1 MPLWM
6 QEICRESSLRFRL
19 IEHFPLGEELHVHTD
34 MHSRGLE
41 SGPPRPAMTAAAMS
55 SAAEASGPPSVT
67 AAAMSSAAHSPYS
80 VFPEFLK

>member
-6 QEICRESSLRFRL
+6 QEICRESSLRLRL

-41 SGPPRPAMTAAAMS
+41 P
-55 SAAEASGPPSVT
+55 GPPSMT

-80 VFPEFLK
+80 VFPEFLT